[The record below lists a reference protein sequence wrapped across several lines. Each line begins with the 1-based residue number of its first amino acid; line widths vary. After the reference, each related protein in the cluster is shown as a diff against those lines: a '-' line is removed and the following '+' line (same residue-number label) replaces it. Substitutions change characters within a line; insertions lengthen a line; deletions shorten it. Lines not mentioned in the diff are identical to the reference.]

1 MNLPVSDAHAAVIM
15 AAGISERLGQPKQL
29 LRRNG
34 ETLLHRM
41 ARLAAATRPAVL
53 VIALP
58 AHAHGMADLLRDITG
73 LKIVHPEPGRGM
85 GASLQ
90 AAAPWV
96 TAFHRVL
103 VMGCDQP
110 ALESPHLHALLEG
123 ATGSASGCA
132 ATVLSGT
139 VGVPAVVPGSW
150 FEAFEAAPGNA
161 GFRDRL
167 RTLPRQQLAMIHAPA
182 LALDIDTL
190 EDLRMAR
197 GQGLIDPP

>member
-29 LRRNG
+29 LRRDG

-41 ARLAAATRPAVL
+41 ARLAAATGPAIL
-53 VIALP
+53 AIALP
-58 AHAHGMADLLRDITG
+58 AHAHGMADLLRDIPG
-73 LKIVHPEPGRGM
+73 LKIVHPEPSRGM

-96 TAFHRVL
+96 KACHRVL
-103 VMGCDQP
+103 VLGCDQP
-110 ALESPHLHALLEG
+110 ALESPHLHALLDG
-123 ATGSASGCA
+123 AAGSASGCA

-150 FEAFEAAPGNA
+150 FDALDAAPGNA

-190 EDLRMAR
+190 EDLRLAR